1 MKSICIV
8 LIGSFLAMVAPVRAA
23 DPAPTTRPSLEDD
36 NRELRAELRAKD
48 RQLKVLSDQ
57 LRKTEE
63 ELAQLKLKQRLA
75 TLQPAVPM
83 VPQVQP
89 FSLAPSAPAMPRG
102 SVPQQFNGSTFYL
115 VPLAENALGSGALK
129 MKAIEVQDST
139 PPAITVEPIGTIDDR
154 RGATRNLIH
163 GK

>member
-8 LIGSFLAMVAPVRAA
+8 LACSLLAMVAPVRAA
-23 DPAPTTRPSLEDD
+23 DPAPTTRPSLEDE
-36 NRELRAELRAKD
+36 NRDLRAELRTKD
-48 RQLKVLSDQ
+48 GQLKVLSDQ

-75 TLQPAVPM
+75 TLPM

-89 FSLAPSAPAMPRG
+89 FSLAPSNPLPPG
-102 SVPQQFNGSTFYL
+102 SVPQRFNGSTFYL
-115 VPLAENALGSGALK
+115 VPLAENSFGSGTLK
-129 MKAIEVQDST
+129 MKAVEVQDSA

-154 RGATRNLIH
+154 TGTTRNLIH